1 MDIKSESPTPPEE
14 KPTNS
19 EWVLKQEI
27 PVYLSKPDKTS
38 EFYLARFPG
47 QVQKSLTTLTNSCN
61 IKLKP
66 NQKRIE
72 MDIPLYGSAKDPD
85 TLVPDTNCD
94 HFRLE
99 NFRDNKFQ
107 HMEGVLQTDTNF
119 NRLFAGQ
126 VVKDSDKDDAKMHVH
141 LTTLNG
147 ILFFRPKQTILDQID
162 FDEKLKRKERILKE
176 QQQNT
181 GNSTDDDDDIEVT
194 KPKVKTSSLTMKF
207 DKPSSGEVDAY
218 AVKNWKETYDKLDME
233 SFISE
238 IAVTGAGT
246 TKCNEI
252 RDVQMICQQIDR
264 TLTEHQ
270 SRKEYLDAT
279 SGGQAETIATAVKE
293 SNAVVEDISTWDGL
307 TVLEEKVFEDEAIAR
322 VSKLN
327 YIWRKYNIKKS
338 LEQTIDLYCERISS
352 TSLPASEQLI
362 CLRSEIKFS
371 KNTGSQ
377 KKAFVMTRDMSLL
390 IFMEKQGQIKEE
402 VYMTR
407 FCDAYKKLYVGE
419 RDTIVKKIVR
429 DIWRQ
434 FAKSSGQVNKK
445 VWKLSKA
452 FSGIEF
458 DEGFMQGLRKEYKD
472 EYSVISGQG
481 S

>member
-1 MDIKSESPTPPEE
+1 
-14 KPTNS
+14 
-19 EWVLKQEI
+19 
-27 PVYLSKPDKTS
+27 
-38 EFYLARFPG
+38 
-47 QVQKSLTTLTNSCN
+47 
-61 IKLKP
+61 
-66 NQKRIE
+66 
-72 MDIPLYGSAKDPD
+72 MDIPLYGPAKDPD

-162 FDEKLKRKERILKE
+162 FDEKQKRKERILKE
-176 QQQNT
+176 QMQNT
-181 GNSTDDDDDIEVT
+181 GNSTDDDDCDIEVT

-218 AVKNWKETYDKLDME
+218 AVKNWKQTYDQLDME
-233 SFISE
+233 CFIPG

-264 TLTEHQ
+264 KLTEHQ
-270 SRKEYLDAT
+270 TRKEYLDAT
-279 SGGQAETIATAVKE
+279 SGGQAETIATAVNGGKPG
-293 SNAVVEDISTWDGL
+293 VVEDISTWDGL
-307 TVLEEKVFEDEAIAR
+307 TVLEEKVFEDDAIAR
-322 VSKLN
+322 VSKVN

-338 LEQTIDLYCERISS
+338 LEQTIDLYCERISP

-402 VYMTR
+402 VYMAK

-445 VWKLSKA
+445 VWKLGKGLG
-452 FSGIEF
+452 GIEF
-458 DEGFMQGLRKEYKD
+458 CGGFMDRLRKEYKD
-472 EYSVISGQG
+472 EYSVISG
-481 S
+481 